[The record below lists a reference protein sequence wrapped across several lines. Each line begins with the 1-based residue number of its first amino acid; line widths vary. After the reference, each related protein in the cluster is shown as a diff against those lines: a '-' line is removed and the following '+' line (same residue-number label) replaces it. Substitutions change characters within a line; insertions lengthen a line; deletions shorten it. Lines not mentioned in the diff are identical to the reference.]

1 MHKPHGGR
9 QGGIALLESLIAL
22 LIVSFGILGI
32 IGLQASA
39 IGFTTDARDRVEAA
53 ALAEELIARIWVDPR
68 NITSY
73 TYAGSGTPPSGL
85 AAWVTE
91 VQSKL
96 PNAITYPPRIA
107 VTTVDASAN
116 VYDLSIELR
125 WAPPGAGGTVH
136 NYQVVTTISPP

>member
-32 IGLQASA
+32 LGLQASA

-53 ALAEELIARIWVDPR
+53 ALTEELIARIWLDPR
-68 NITSY
+68 NIASY
-73 TYAGSGTPPSGL
+73 TYGGSGPLPSSL
-85 AAWVTE
+85 AAWGTA

-96 PNAITYPPRIA
+96 PNAAAYPPIIT

-116 VYDLSIELR
+116 VYDLDIKLR
-125 WAPPGAGGTVH
+125 WAPPGAGGAVH